1 MIVPTASPDLRPLR
15 ILFIEDDDRLQ
26 RIVRRVF
33 EHERWRVTVASDG
46 RAGLQAARA
55 NEFDCLVVDRLLPEL
70 DGLSL
75 IRVLRAEGNFTPLL
89 MLTAR
94 GERPERIEGL
104 DAGADDYLG
113 KPFAFEELLARIRAL
128 VRRAAA
134 PSDPGAL
141 PFGDLILDLKA
152 HAVVRG
158 DERVELTMREFAV
171 LKALAIA
178 SGRVLS
184 RNELLAAAWNDEPD
198 LHETVVDVYIHYL
211 RRKLDP
217 PHARGSE
224 SVIRTVRGAGYAL
237 RAN

>member
-1 MIVPTASPDLRPLR
+1 
-15 ILFIEDDDRLQ
+15 
-26 RIVRRVF
+26 
-33 EHERWRVTVASDG
+33 
-46 RAGLQAARA
+46 
-55 NEFDCLVVDRLLPEL
+55 VVDRLLPEL
-70 DGLSL
+70 DGLAL
-75 IRVLRAEGNFTPLL
+75 IRVLRADRNFTPLL

-128 VRRAAA
+128 ARRASL
-134 PSDPGAL
+134 PTEPDCL
-141 PFGDLILDLKA
+141 PFGNFVLDLKA

-158 DERVELTMREFAV
+158 DERVDLTLREFAV
-171 LKALAIA
+171 LKSLATA

-184 RNELLAAAWNDEPD
+184 RSELLAAAWNDEPD
-198 LHETVVDVYIHYL
+198 LQENVVDVYIHYL

-217 PHARGSE
+217 PRARASA

-237 RAN
+237 RAK